1 MTIPAIAPPERPEL
15 DPEPLFSAAAEVVGA
30 ADVVAAAVAVVV
42 VEEEDSVVAEL
53 VGSGVTVF
61 VEIEALTASL
71 SVKTSMA
78 LKSVLAVFFQ

>member
-15 DPEPLFSAAAEVVGA
+15 DPELLSVAAAEVVGP
-30 ADVVAAAVAVVV
+30 ADVVAAAVVAVV
-42 VEEEDSVVAEL
+42 VEEEDSVAEL

-61 VEIEALTASL
+61 VEMEALTASL

-78 LKSVLAVFFQ
+78 LKSVLAFFFQ